1 LHSLIYRNIKAISIN
16 LYLGEEL
23 VVTHVG
29 RGIDEVGTLQVDIE
43 VNGEV
48 PVVQPE
54 ASVYIEPFEGMY
66 AVFKG
71 HSKLLSGLPFVGLG
85 NVDNTLESPH
95 ILGVVML
102 ETRAGIAQSV

>member
-1 LHSLIYRNIKAISIN
+1 LKYNWYKYYLC
-16 LYLGEEL
+16 LGEEL

-48 PVVQPE
+48 PLVQPE

-66 AVFKG
+66 AIF
-71 HSKLLSGLPFVGLG
+71 LSIVY
-85 NVDNTLESPH
+85 
-95 ILGVVML
+95 
-102 ETRAGIAQSV
+102 